1 MCYGR
6 RYLTVRFFHFTRA
19 LEQKIFNLSFH
30 SLSTSMVIV
39 TLKDCILKKVDIN
52 PLEQEQT
59 C

>member
-6 RYLTVRFFHFTRA
+6 QYLPVRCFPFTRA
-19 LEQKIFNLSFH
+19 LEQKIFNPSFH
-30 SLSTSMVIV
+30 SLSTSMATA
-39 TLKDCILKKVDIN
+39 TLKDCIWKKVVIN